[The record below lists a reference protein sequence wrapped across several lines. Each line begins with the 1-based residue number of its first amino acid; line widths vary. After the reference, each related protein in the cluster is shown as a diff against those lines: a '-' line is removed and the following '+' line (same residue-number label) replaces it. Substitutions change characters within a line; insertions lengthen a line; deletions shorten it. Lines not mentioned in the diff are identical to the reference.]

1 LERKGERFS
10 FLILRF
16 SNKNSNFINQNFGI
30 FIMEE
35 KKILETLRMVID
47 EALARLEQGE
57 QEAEKK
63 TEAEQT
69 QAPQI
74 PQVPEIKLQQG

>member
-1 LERKGERFS
+1 
-10 FLILRF
+10 
-16 SNKNSNFINQNFGI
+16 
-30 FIMEE
+30 MEE